1 MDFKNFEYII
11 TDIIIL
17 SEIFTSIFIISKHYS
32 NDFDTYDEKSKKF
45 IQTLIELLYLLLKD
59 NFSGLK
65 KKIIQWNVKFK
76 ESVEEYKSISD
87 AVVEIVEF
95 INDINEYLQKE
106 NINDLVKFISKKMK
120 SLKDELTQ
128 KKKKKSIYFNKVI
141 KDLLDGFEKT
151 IDFISESNNELT
163 YLHLNKKE
171 IIKSMNFEKLQSELK
186 VTLLKLNDEIEKNTK
201 IEEENI
207 KLNNENIKLNQNFE
221 SIIKTLNQLQNDM
234 IIVKKDSKD
243 KIDKL
248 EKEIKRLNDDLK
260 DKSEEIK
267 RLNEDSKN
275 QSNEIEKNKK
285 EIKRLNDDLN
295 DKSEEIKRLN
305 NVLNI
310 QKEINTNLQ
319 KQINETEKEKL
330 VEENKKLREDYDKIL
345 SFLTIK

>member
-1 MDFKNFEYII
+1 MWF
-11 TDIIIL
+11 
-17 SEIFTSIFIISKHYS
+17 
-32 NDFDTYDEKSKKF
+32 
-45 IQTLIELLYLLLKD
+45 
-59 NFSGLK
+59 K
-65 KKIIQWNVKFK
+65 KKIIQWNHNFKQTVEKFK
-76 ESVEEYKSISD
+76 TFSKAVE
-87 AVVEIVEF
+87 EIVEF

-106 NINDLVKFISKKMK
+106 NINDLVKFISKTIKNI
-120 SLKDELTQ
+120 KDELI
-128 KKKKKSIYFNKVI
+128 KKPKTTYFNKII

-171 IIKSMNFEKLQSELK
+171 IIKSMNFDKLQSELK

-207 KLNNENIKLNQNFE
+207 KLNDENIKLNQNFE

-234 IIVKKDSKD
+234 IIVKKESKD
-243 KIDKL
+243 KS
-248 EKEIKRLNDDLK
+248 EEIKRLNDDLK

-267 RLNEDSKN
+267 RLNEDSKK
-275 QSNEIEKNKK
+275 QSNEIKKNKK

-319 KQINETEKEKL
+319 KQINEKEKEKL
-330 VEENKKLREDYDKIL
+330 VEENKNLREDYDKIL
-345 SFLTIK
+345 SFFNN

>member
-1 MDFKNFEYII
+1 MDFENFEYII

-171 IIKSMNFEKLQSELK
+171 IIKSMNFDKLQSELK

-234 IIVKKDSKD
+234 IIVKKES
-243 KIDKL
+243 
-248 EKEIKRLNDDLK
+248 K
-260 DKSEEIK
+260 DKSE
-267 RLNEDSKN
+267 
-275 QSNEIEKNKK
+275 

-330 VEENKKLREDYDKIL
+330 VEENKNLREEYDKIL
-345 SFLTIK
+345 SFFNN

>member
-1 MDFKNFEYII
+1 MLKDSEKKKTEKKIVKMDFENFEYIM

-17 SEIFTSIFIISKHYS
+17 SEIFASIFIISKHHS
-32 NDFDTYDEKSKKF
+32 KDFDTYDEKSKKF
-45 IQTLIELLYLLLKD
+45 IQTLIELLFLLLKD
-59 NFSGLK
+59 NFVDSK
-65 KKIIQWNVKFK
+65 KKIENWNDKFK
-76 ESVEEYKSISD
+76 KSFEEYQNISD

-106 NINDLVKFISKKMK
+106 NINDLVKFISKTIKN
-120 SLKDELTQ
+120 LKDELIKKQ
-128 KKKKKSIYFNKVI
+128 KTTYFNKVI

-186 VTLLKLNDEIEKNTK
+186 VTLLKLNNEIEKNTK

-207 KLNNENIKLNQNFE
+207 KLNDENIKLNQNFE

-243 KIDKL
+243 KTEKL
-248 EKEIKRLNDDLK
+248 EK
-260 DKSEEIK
+260 EIK

-305 NVLNI
+305 TVLNI

-319 KQINETEKEKL
+319 KQINEKEKEKL
-330 VEENKKLREDYDKIL
+330 VEENKNLREDYDKIL
-345 SFLTIK
+345 SFFNN

>member
-1 MDFKNFEYII
+1 LWF
-11 TDIIIL
+11 
-17 SEIFTSIFIISKHYS
+17 
-32 NDFDTYDEKSKKF
+32 
-45 IQTLIELLYLLLKD
+45 
-59 NFSGLK
+59 K
-65 KKIIQWNVKFK
+65 KKIIQWNHNFKQTVEKFK
-76 ESVEEYKSISD
+76 TFSKAVE
-87 AVVEIVEF
+87 EIVEF

-120 SLKDELTQ
+120 SLKDELIKKQ
-128 KKKKKSIYFNKVI
+128 KTTYFNKVI

-171 IIKSMNFEKLQSELK
+171 IIKSMNFDKLQSELK

-207 KLNNENIKLNQNFE
+207 KLNDENIKLNQNFE

-234 IIVKKDSKD
+234 IIVKKDSKN
-243 KIDKL
+243 KS
-248 EKEIKRLNDDLK
+248 EEIKRLNDDLK

-275 QSNEIEKNKK
+275 QSNEIKKNKK

-330 VEENKKLREDYDKIL
+330 VEENKNLREDYDKIL
-345 SFLTIK
+345 SFLKIK

>member
-1 MDFKNFEYII
+1 MDFENFEYII

-106 NINDLVKFISKKMK
+106 NINDLVKFISKKIK
-120 SLKDELTQ
+120 NLKDELIKKQ
-128 KKKKKSIYFNKVI
+128 KTTYFNKVI

-171 IIKSMNFEKLQSELK
+171 IIKSMNFDKLQSELK
-186 VTLLKLNDEIEKNTK
+186 VTLLKLNDEIEKK
-201 IEEENI
+201 Y
-207 KLNNENIKLNQNFE
+207 
-221 SIIKTLNQLQNDM
+221 
-234 IIVKKDSKD
+234 
-243 KIDKL
+243 
-248 EKEIKRLNDDLK
+248 
-260 DKSEEIK
+260 
-267 RLNEDSKN
+267 KN
-275 QSNEIEKNKK
+275 
-285 EIKRLNDDLN
+285 
-295 DKSEEIKRLN
+295 
-305 NVLNI
+305 
-310 QKEINTNLQ
+310 
-319 KQINETEKEKL
+319 
-330 VEENKKLREDYDKIL
+330 
-345 SFLTIK
+345 

>member
-1 MDFKNFEYII
+1 MDFENFEYII

-207 KLNNENIKLNQNFE
+207 KLNDENIKLNQNFE

-243 KIDKL
+243 KTEKL
-248 EKEIKRLNDDLK
+248 EK
-260 DKSEEIK
+260 
-267 RLNEDSKN
+267 
-275 QSNEIEKNKK
+275 
-285 EIKRLNDDLN
+285 
-295 DKSEEIKRLN
+295 EIKRLN

-319 KQINETEKEKL
+319 KQINEKEKEKEKL

-345 SFLTIK
+345 SFFNN

>member
-1 MDFKNFEYII
+1 MDFENFEYII

-106 NINDLVKFISKKMK
+106 NINDLVKFISKTIKN
-120 SLKDELTQ
+120 LKDELTQ
-128 KKKKKSIYFNKVI
+128 KKKKSIYFNKVI

-171 IIKSMNFEKLQSELK
+171 IIKSMNFDKLQSELK
-186 VTLLKLNDEIEKNTK
+186 VTLLKLNDEIEKNKK
-201 IEEENI
+201 IKEENI
-207 KLNNENIKLNQNFE
+207 KLNDENIKLNQNFE

-234 IIVKKDSKD
+234 IIVKKDSKN
-243 KIDKL
+243 KS
-248 EKEIKRLNDDLK
+248 EEIKRLNDDLK
-260 DKSEEIK
+260 DKSEEIR

-319 KQINETEKEKL
+319 KQINEKEKEKL
-330 VEENKKLREDYDKIL
+330 VEENKNLREDYDKIL
-345 SFLTIK
+345 SFLKIK

>member
-1 MDFKNFEYII
+1 MWF
-11 TDIIIL
+11 
-17 SEIFTSIFIISKHYS
+17 
-32 NDFDTYDEKSKKF
+32 
-45 IQTLIELLYLLLKD
+45 
-59 NFSGLK
+59 K
-65 KKIIQWNVKFK
+65 KKIIQWNHNFKQTVEKFK
-76 ESVEEYKSISD
+76 TFSKAVE
-87 AVVEIVEF
+87 EIVEF

-106 NINDLVKFISKKMK
+106 NINDLVKFISKKIK
-120 SLKDELTQ
+120 NLKDELIKKQ
-128 KKKKKSIYFNKVI
+128 KTTYFNKVI

-171 IIKSMNFEKLQSELK
+171 IIKSMNFDKLQSELK

-207 KLNNENIKLNQNFE
+207 KLNNENIKLNQNLE

-243 KIDKL
+243 KTEKL
-248 EKEIKRLNDDLK
+248 EK
-260 DKSEEIK
+260 EIK

-319 KQINETEKEKL
+319 KQINEKEKEKF

-345 SFLTIK
+345 SFFEN

>member
-1 MDFKNFEYII
+1 MWF
-11 TDIIIL
+11 
-17 SEIFTSIFIISKHYS
+17 
-32 NDFDTYDEKSKKF
+32 
-45 IQTLIELLYLLLKD
+45 
-59 NFSGLK
+59 K
-65 KKIIQWNVKFK
+65 KKIIQWNHNFKQTVEKFK
-76 ESVEEYKSISD
+76 TFSKAVE
-87 AVVEIVEF
+87 EIVEF

-106 NINDLVKFISKKMK
+106 NINDLVKFISKTIKN
-120 SLKDELTQ
+120 LKDELTQ

-171 IIKSMNFEKLQSELK
+171 IIKSMNFDKLQSELK
-186 VTLLKLNDEIEKNTK
+186 VTLLKLNDEIEKNKK
-201 IEEENI
+201 IKEENI
-207 KLNNENIKLNQNFE
+207 KLNNENIKLNQNLE

-248 EKEIKRLNDDLK
+248 EKEIKRLN
-260 DKSEEIK
+260 
-267 RLNEDSKN
+267 
-275 QSNEIEKNKK
+275 
-285 EIKRLNDDLN
+285 
-295 DKSEEIKRLN
+295 

-319 KQINETEKEKL
+319 KQINEIEKEKL

-345 SFLTIK
+345 SFFNN

>member
-1 MDFKNFEYII
+1 MWF
-11 TDIIIL
+11 
-17 SEIFTSIFIISKHYS
+17 
-32 NDFDTYDEKSKKF
+32 
-45 IQTLIELLYLLLKD
+45 
-59 NFSGLK
+59 K
-65 KKIIQWNVKFK
+65 KKIIQWNHNFKQTVEKFK
-76 ESVEEYKSISD
+76 TFSKAVE
-87 AVVEIVEF
+87 EIVEF

-171 IIKSMNFEKLQSELK
+171 IIKSMNFDKLQSELK
-186 VTLLKLNDEIEKNTK
+186 VTLLKLNDEIEKNKK
-201 IEEENI
+201 IKEENI
-207 KLNNENIKLNQNFE
+207 KLNDENIKLNQNFE

-234 IIVKKDSKD
+234 IIVKKES
-243 KIDKL
+243 
-248 EKEIKRLNDDLK
+248 K

-275 QSNEIEKNKK
+275 QSNEIKKNKK

-330 VEENKKLREDYDKIL
+330 VEENKNLREEYDKIL
-345 SFLTIK
+345 SFFNN